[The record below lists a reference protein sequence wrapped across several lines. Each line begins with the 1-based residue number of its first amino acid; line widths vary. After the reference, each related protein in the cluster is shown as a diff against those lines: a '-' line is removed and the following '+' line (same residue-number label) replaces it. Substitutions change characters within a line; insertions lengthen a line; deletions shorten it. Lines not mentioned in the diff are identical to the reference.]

1 MQFSVQK
8 TIPKLKEKLENTNK
22 KQTGS
27 HIAVF
32 LTGPKSTRTQKISNK
47 RTNNPAEKWTKNI
60 NEQLTE
66 EIQMGKNY
74 FKETF
79 NFRDNQR
86 NGAKNNYKC
95 PMCAEVVTT

>member
-32 LTGPKSTRTQKISNK
+32 LTRPKSTRTQKISNK
-47 RTNNPAEKWTKNI
+47 RTNNPAEKWAKDI

-66 EIQMGKNY
+66 EIQWAKIILNGQNYLGKI
-74 FKETF
+74 
-79 NFRDNQR
+79 QMA
-86 NGAKNNYKC
+86 NGHNGQKLF
-95 PMCAEVVTT
+95 